1 MSEYRAVS
9 RRRRRTKQLDKF
21 LFLDAAHT
29 VAPSFFFH
37 LFLSFPLSL
46 TRRRA
51 NLLALTLPLTSPVA
65 YFASL
70 LLLPFLYHHPTY
82 PRGFII
88 FSFSLWPLFLFLFF
102 FPFFRF
108 FPRVC
113 CFFFLGLNQITRKI
127 EWGKEG
133 RKVQDKG
140 EVKK

>member
-51 NLLALTLPLTSPVA
+51 NLLALTLPHLTRRLLRFFIIIAVSLPPPHVSEGIHHIL
-65 YFASL
+65 FLSLASFPFSFL
-70 LLLPFLYHHPTY
+70 FPFLPF
-82 PRGFII
+82 
-88 FSFSLWPLFLFLFF
+88 FSSCLLFLLSWSESNNEKD
-102 FPFFRF
+102 
-108 FPRVC
+108 RV
-113 CFFFLGLNQITRKI
+113 
-127 EWGKEG
+127 GKG
-133 RKVQDKG
+133 RKENSG
-140 EVKK
+140 

>member
-9 RRRRRTKQLDKF
+9 RRRRTKQIDKF

-51 NLLALTLPLTSPVA
+51 NLLALTLPHLTLA
-65 YFASL
+65 HFASF

-102 FPFFRF
+102 FSFFRF

-113 CFFFLGLNQITRKI
+113 CFFFLGLNRITRKI

-140 EVKK
+140 ELKK